1 MTDDTSRPE
10 PTSATRGPDPEP
22 TRSWDADPTIALP
35 GPASAPA
42 TSATTVL
49 PNPTIAP
56 YLDAVRLH
64 LADLPADERTELL
77 EDLDAHLH
85 EIVAEEGDAFGA
97 RMGSPAEYAAEF
109 RASAGYPPL
118 GSAGSPRLPIVLRI
132 VGPAREWWQRLDG
145 WLRVSPAGPTVVAV
159 LHRLR
164 PVWWVFRGWVVA
176 YLLAGDSVLH
186 SLGFGRTGTFL
197 ALVVCIGLSLAWGM
211 RAERRTRRLP
221 IVEQGLLLLV
231 NAWIIVLCLDGITG
245 GSPLG
250 YIGASSDSVESADPA
265 LSSGLSMGGEPITNL
280 TAYDLDGKPIPGFQL
295 FDQDGN
301 RVVAD
306 TSAQYGPNAE
316 LVYPLPATDSHG
328 YPVNGV
334 FPVTYVLATEYYD
347 ENAETS
353 ALQVSRVLTVGEG
366 AALSGLT
373 AAVPPPVGSIV
384 PIDQNGNPQWAEAV
398 VPEAPATGPS
408 AGASPSPTPTPSP
421 SPTKSAKAAKAK

>member
-1 MTDDTSRPE
+1 MQTPERPE
-10 PTSATRGPDPEP
+10 LTRAAPRPLHWLIGLLLASPTALLAADAQEVARTALRHAPELLG
-22 TRSWDADPTIALP
+22 TVAALRDERDALVTWLRARP
-35 GPASAPA
+35 GVVAAESDANF
-42 TSATTVL
+42 VL
-49 PNPTIAP
+49 FGRFADR
-56 YLDAVRLH
+56 DAVFRRL
-64 LADLPADERTELL
+64 
-77 EDLDAHLH
+77 LDHGVL
-85 EIVAEEGDAFGA
+85 V
-97 RMGSPAEYAAEF
+97 
-109 RASAGYPPL
+109 RA
-118 GSAGSPRLPIVLRI
+118 
-132 VGPAREWWQRLDG
+132 VGPDG

-176 YLLAGDSVLH
+176 YLLAGDSVLD

-221 IVEQGLLLLV
+221 IVERGLLLLV

-265 LSSGLSMGGEPITNL
+265 LSSGLSMAGEPITNL

-347 ENAETS
+347 ENADTS

-398 VPEAPATGPS
+398 VPAAPTGDPS
-408 AGASPSPTPTPSP
+408 AEASPTSKPSPSPSP